1 VTPTLRNWLIALVVT
16 WTVVGL
22 LVILHVVVVDGWLV
36 HAGLP
41 SRTN

>member
-1 VTPTLRNWLIALVVT
+1 VTPPLRNSLIALAVV

-22 LVILHVVVVDGWLV
+22 LVILHVVVVDGWLI

-41 SRTN
+41 SR

>member
-1 VTPTLRNWLIALVVT
+1 VTPPLRNALIALAVT

-22 LVILHVVVVDGWLV
+22 LVIAHVVVVDGWLI

-41 SRTN
+41 NR